1 MEKSPAFGCRR
12 WGFESTHFLER
23 MIAVKDGFV
32 RVAAATPRVSVANVE
47 ENARRVGDMFSNIIF
62 HIHIKKII
70 TCVVIAK

>member
-32 RVAAATPRVSVANVE
+32 RVAAATPQVSVANVE
-47 ENARRVGDMFSNIIF
+47 ENARRVAEMVRQAAEAGCRRKDP
-62 HIHIKKII
+62 
-70 TCVVIAK
+70 V

>member
-32 RVAAATPRVSVANVE
+32 RVAAATPQVSVANVE
-47 ENARRVGDMFSNIIF
+47 ENARLLRNFLYGENPPDANALGSSG
-62 HIHIKKII
+62 
-70 TCVVIAK
+70 TE